1 MKQTILLASA
11 SQANLIPLL
20 ESTEGVLAPINQKY
34 CKVFF
39 IEQLEKAHVS
49 SGAQASK
56 KVSESLDS
64 QVEYEMGV
72 EEYTKSH
79 GIEVET
85 LKKVETETLI
95 SESSVADLMVIDLQ
109 SAQHKSAPDWLNYL
123 IEFSACPLLLLP
135 GNVDVECLV
144 AAHDASQ
151 ETVKMM
157 KGFLKLFN
165 EDLRNLP
172 LSLLMSD
179 PESELEME
187 REKVFIKYLKVY
199 FQNIGAQHLYDE
211 AFPSL
216 FRYVQNECD
225 KPMLIVNTDLGQ
237 QILEST
243 EQFETQILEHP
254 IFIFK
259 D

>member
-20 ESTEGVLAPINQKY
+20 ESTEGMLAPANQKC

-39 IEQLEKAHVS
+39 FEQLEKTNASSVAHS
-49 SGAQASK
+49 FQ

-72 EEYTKSH
+72 EEYSKSH

-85 LKKVETETLI
+85 LNKVETATLI
-95 SESSVADLMVIDLQ
+95 SESSVADLMVIDLH
-109 SAQHKSAPDWLNYL
+109 STKYKRAPDWLNYL

-135 GNVDVECLV
+135 SYVNVQCLV
-144 AAHDASQ
+144 AAHNASQ

-157 KGFLKLFN
+157 KGFVKLFD
-165 EDLRNLP
+165 EELRNLP
-172 LSLLMSD
+172 LSLLLSD
-179 PESELEME
+179 PQSELEIQ

-199 FQNIGAQHLYDE
+199 FKNIGAQHLYDE
-211 AFPSL
+211 LFPSL
-216 FRYVQNECD
+216 FRYMQNECD

-237 QILEST
+237 QIIEST